1 MVAIDYFLVK
11 RLVMDKINFV
21 TKLLDFLHFLQK
33 KTLLLAPL
41 WLLVVAL
48 SGVFELASAANRP
61 EEVSK
66 TMLVNVDSWDR
77 SQDVTTDGEHFY
89 FSCKYGLVKTELD
102 CKTNTVRNSN
112 AIPERFVEEYGSAHI
127 GGISYYKDKLYCAVE
142 DSKVWQHP
150 LILVYDAA
158 TLEFTGEFYH
168 LDPEKH
174 TKGLPWI
181 CVDPETG
188 LIYTSSRDNST
199 EIMCYDTASKSYLES
214 VQLVNS
220 DPEFNIHKIQ
230 GGEINGGILYLATNN
245 ATQAVYQVELADG
258 KAEKLFDRNLFSG
271 SEGEGITVL
280 ETEDGAFLHCM
291 DMSPIFLS
299 CYVRHF
305 AK

>member
-1 MVAIDYFLVK
+1 MG
-11 RLVMDKINFV
+11 KINFV
-21 TKLLDFLHFLQK
+21 TKLLDILYFFQK
-33 KTLLLAPL
+33 KTVFLLPL
-41 WLLVVAL
+41 WLLVIAL
-48 SGVFELASAANRP
+48 SGVFELASAADRP

-77 SQDVTTDGEHFY
+77 SQDVTTDGECFY
-89 FSCKYGLVKTELD
+89 FTNKYGIVKTGLD
-102 CKTNTVRNSN
+102 CKTTVMRNSN
-112 AIPERFVEEYGSAHI
+112 AIPGKFAEEYGSAHI

-150 LILVYDAA
+150 LILVYNAY

-181 CVDPETG
+181 CVDPDSG

-199 EIMCYDTASKSYLES
+199 EIMCYDTASETYLDS
-214 VQLVNS
+214 ITLVNS
-220 DPEFNIHKIQ
+220 DPGFNIHKIQ
-230 GGEINGGILYLATNN
+230 GGEINNGILYLATNN
-245 ATQAVYQVELADG
+245 ETQAVYQVELEGG

>member
-1 MVAIDYFLVK
+1 MY
-11 RLVMDKINFV
+11 MGKINFV
-21 TKLLDFLHFLQK
+21 TKLLDILYFFQK
-33 KTLLLAPL
+33 KTVFLLPL
-41 WLLVVAL
+41 WLLVIAL
-48 SGVFELASAANRP
+48 SGVFELASAADRP

-77 SQDVTTDGEHFY
+77 SQDVTTDGEYFY
-89 FSCKYGLVKTELD
+89 FTNKYGIVKTGLD
-102 CKTNTVRNSN
+102 CKTTVMRNSN
-112 AIPERFVEEYGSAHI
+112 AIPGKFAEEYGSAHI

-150 LILVYDAA
+150 LILVYNAY

-181 CVDPETG
+181 CVDPDSG

-199 EIMCYDTASKSYLES
+199 EIMCYDTASETYLDS
-214 VQLVNS
+214 ITLVNS
-220 DPEFNIHKIQ
+220 DPGFNIHKIQ
-230 GGEINGGILYLATNN
+230 GGEIKDGILYLATNN
-245 ATQAVYQVELADG
+245 ETQAVYQVELEGG

>member
-1 MVAIDYFLVK
+1 MN
-11 RLVMDKINFV
+11 KIAV
-21 TKLLDFLHFLQK
+21 TAKLLDALRFLQK
-33 KTLLLAPL
+33 KTVLLLPL

-48 SGVFELASAANRP
+48 SGVFELASVAQRP

-77 SQDVTTDGEHFY
+77 SQDMTTDGRYMY
-89 FSCKYGLVKTELD
+89 FSSKYGLTQTKLD
-102 CKTNTVRNSN
+102 GETVTMRNGN
-112 AIPERFVEEYGSAHI
+112 ALPEKFVEEYGSAHI

-142 DSKVWQHP
+142 DSKVWEHP
-150 LILVYDAA
+150 LILVYNAY

-181 CVDPETG
+181 CVDPDSG

-199 EIMCYDTASKSYLES
+199 EIMCYDTKTSQYRDSI
-214 VQLVNS
+214 QLVNP
-220 DPEFNIHKIQ
+220 DEDFNIHKIQ
-230 GGEINGGILYLATNN
+230 GGEISDGVLYLATNN
-245 ATQAVYQVELADG
+245 ETQAVYAVELASGRAD
-258 KAEKLFDRNLFSG
+258 KLFDRNLFSG

-299 CYVRHF
+299 CYVRHYARPQF
-305 AK
+305 

>member
-1 MVAIDYFLVK
+1 MDSIKAVK
-11 RLVMDKINFV
+11 TLMDV
-21 TKLLDFLHFLQK
+21 LRFLQK
-33 KTLLLAPL
+33 YTPVLYPLLAL
-41 WLLVVAL
+41 TLVL
-48 SGVFELASAANRP
+48 SGIFELATVSARP

-66 TMLVNVDSWDR
+66 TMVLGADSWEH
-77 SQDVTTDGEHFY
+77 SQDITTDGESYY
-89 FSCKYGLVKTELD
+89 FTCKYGIIKTELD
-102 CKTNTVRNSN
+102 CKTVTVRNAD
-112 AIPERFVEEYGSAHI
+112 AIPDDFKTEFGSAHI
-127 GGISYYKDKLYCAVE
+127 GGISYYNGKLYCAVE

-150 LILVYDAA
+150 LILVYNAY

-168 LDPEKH
+168 LDPDKH

-181 CVDPETG
+181 CVDPDSG
-188 LIYTSSRDNST
+188 LVYTSSRDNST
-199 EIMCYDTASKSYLES
+199 EIMCYDTASETYLDS
-214 VQLVNS
+214 ITLVNS
-220 DPEFNIHKIQ
+220 DPGFNIHKIQ
-230 GGEINGGILYLATNN
+230 GGEIKDGILYLATNN
-245 ATQAVYQVELADG
+245 ETQAVYQVELEGG

>member
-1 MVAIDYFLVK
+1 MS
-11 RLVMDKINFV
+11 KINFV
-21 TKLLDFLHFLQK
+21 TKLLDVLHFLQK
-33 KTLLLAPL
+33 STVLLLPL

-48 SGVFELASAANRP
+48 SGVFELASAADRH
-61 EEVSK
+61 EELDK

-77 SQDVTTDGEHFY
+77 SQDMTTDGTHFY
-89 FSCKYGLVKTELD
+89 FSSKYGLVKTEAD
-102 CKTNTVRNSN
+102 CKTNILRNSN
-112 AIPERFVEEYGSAHI
+112 AIPSEFVEEYGSAHI
-127 GGISYYKDKLYCAVE
+127 GGISYYGGKLYCAVE

-150 LILVYDAA
+150 LILVYDAG

-168 LDPEKH
+168 LDAEKH

-181 CVDPETG
+181 CVDSATG

-199 EIMCYDTASKSYLES
+199 EIMCYDTASKTYLDS
-214 VQLVNS
+214 IALVNP

-245 ATQAVYQVELADG
+245 ATQAVYQVEVATG
-258 KAEKLFDRNLFSG
+258 EAEKLFDRNLCSG

-280 ETEDGAFLHCM
+280 ETKDGAFLHCM